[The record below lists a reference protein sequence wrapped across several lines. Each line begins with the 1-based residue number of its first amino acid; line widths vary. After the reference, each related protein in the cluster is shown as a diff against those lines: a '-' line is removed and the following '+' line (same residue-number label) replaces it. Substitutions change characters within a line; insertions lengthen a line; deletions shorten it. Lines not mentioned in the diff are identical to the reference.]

1 MRTLALLLL
10 AASLPLTAAPARSA
24 SMPFRGS
31 FDVVI
36 NTIPVLLTVEG
47 AGIAT
52 VNRNGAVATLT
63 SLELPA
69 GVFQTTALD
78 FPGTGAIS
86 QIRITASNGTGSFP
100 TLTGAGGQGIM
111 PIFGMVSFCLRAP
124 CDVATAILGLPL
136 DPVGAGGTAR
146 ATLGGLAFTVEGM
159 PWTKGTTTIST
170 TFAVTV
176 LQGFAHG
183 PLSNTGTTALQGGLL
198 ELVTPAVVRTN
209 IPGLDLITGYS
220 TLRVQ
225 FVPEPGSAALLAGGL
240 ALLGFRAGRSR

>member
-1 MRTLALLLL
+1 MRTLALLLPAAWL
-10 AASLPLTAAPARSA
+10 ALSTAPAASAP
-24 SMPFRGS
+24 MPFRGS
-31 FDVVI
+31 FDVLI
-36 NTIPVLLTVEG
+36 NTVPIVLTVEG
-47 AGIAT
+47 TGTAN
-52 VNRNGAVATLT
+52 VNRNGAVGALT

-86 QIRITASNGTGSFP
+86 QIRVTASNGFGSFP
-100 TLTGAGGQGIM
+100 TLTNAGGSGIM

-124 CDVATAILGLPL
+124 CDDATAILGLPL
-136 DPVGAGGTAR
+136 DPVGAGGTAS

-170 TFAVTV
+170 TFAVTI

-209 IPGLDLITGYS
+209 IPGLDLITGYA

-225 FVPEPGSAALLAGGL
+225 LVPEPGSAVLLAGGL
-240 ALLGFRAGRSR
+240 ALLGLRTRRSR